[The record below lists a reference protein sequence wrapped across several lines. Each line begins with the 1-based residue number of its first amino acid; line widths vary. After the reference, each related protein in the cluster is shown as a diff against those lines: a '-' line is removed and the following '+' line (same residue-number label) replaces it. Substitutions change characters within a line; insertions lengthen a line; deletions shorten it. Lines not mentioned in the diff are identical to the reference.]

1 MTLVTSVANPSLCSV
16 WRGAVVAAAVLVAA
30 VSLSAQAPA
39 QRDPIVRAGVTEQIA
54 DHTWVIP
61 DDNVVLVPN
70 VGIVAGSR
78 GILVIDTGM
87 GARNGATVLAEARKI
102 RPEGTLYL
110 ATTHIHPEH
119 DLGAG
124 AFPRDTIF
132 IRSEDQ
138 EKEIAETGLTTANLF
153 ASRSPVM
160 ADLLKGAAFRHA
172 TVTFSKEHVVDLG
185 GVRVR
190 LIAMGTN
197 HTRGDTAFFVE
208 PDNVL
213 FAGDLVMR
221 GQPGLSPQ
229 STIAHWLESLDTLEA
244 LHPTRIVP
252 SHGPMGDVSM
262 IAGYR
267 TYLQTIRTRVAALKR
282 EGKNIEETAQTVAT
296 ELEPRYPDRNRTM
309 AAVRV
314 VYNQQ

>member
-1 MTLVTSVANPSLCSV
+1 VAKPSSCPSRRWIATV
-16 WRGAVVAAAVLVAA
+16 FAFAIAA

-39 QRDPIVRAGVTEQIA
+39 QRDPIVREGVTEKIA

-61 DDNVVLVPN
+61 DGNVVLVPN
-70 VGIVAGSR
+70 VGIVVGSR
-78 GILVIDTGM
+78 GMLVIDTGM
-87 GARNGATVLAEARKI
+87 GVRNGATVLEEARKI

-124 AFPRDTIF
+124 AFPRETIF

-153 ASRSPVM
+153 AGRSPVM
-160 ADLLKGAAFRHA
+160 ADLLKDAKFRQA
-172 TVTFSKEHVVDLG
+172 NITFSKEHVVDLG

-190 LIAMGTN
+190 LIAMGMN
-197 HTRGDTAFFVE
+197 HTRGDTAFLVE
-208 PDNVL
+208 PDHVL

-221 GQPGLSPQ
+221 AQPGLNQQ
-229 STIAHWLESLDTLEA
+229 STIAHWLQSLDTLEA
-244 LHPTRIVP
+244 LHPARIVP
-252 SHGPMGDVSM
+252 SHGPMGDASM
-262 IAGYR
+262 IANYR
-267 TYLQTIRTRVAALKR
+267 TYLQTIQTRVAALKR
-282 EGKNIEETAQTVAT
+282 DGKNIEEAAQTIAT
-296 ELEPRYPDRNRTM
+296 ELQPQYPDRNRTM

-314 VYNQQ
+314 AYNQR